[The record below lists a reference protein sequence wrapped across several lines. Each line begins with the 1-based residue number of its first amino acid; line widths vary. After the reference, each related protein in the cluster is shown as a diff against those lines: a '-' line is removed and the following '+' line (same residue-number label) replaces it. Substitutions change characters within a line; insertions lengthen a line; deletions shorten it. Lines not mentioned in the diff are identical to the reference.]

1 MTDPRQRRLLVLSL
15 ATVYLVW
22 GTSYLATRVGVLNL
36 PPLLFAG
43 VRFFISGVLL
53 MAVAF
58 WRGFSFRQLDGHW
71 GHMLMM
77 SLLGVSVCNGLQVW
91 AMQWVPSHTGALL
104 NASSALWIVIFGLF
118 GARSHRPETRAIAGL
133 IIGFIGTVLLVWPA
147 QKLTGV
153 NVAGG
158 TLPGAETMTPLVP
171 QLVILLAC
179 IVWSLGT
186 IYMRNHSVK
195 LDVFAMLGTQMLLG
209 GVMLFLV
216 GLMRGEFD
224 AWTWSRPGLFSLAYL
239 VIFSSCFAYVAYAW
253 LARHATPA
261 VVGTYSYV
269 NPALASV
276 VGYVGL
282 NEHLSALQVVGAL
295 VILAGVLMINWPA
308 KGSISPS

>member
-1 MTDPRQRRLLVLSL
+1 MSDPRQRRLLVLSL

-22 GTSYLATRVGVLNL
+22 GTSYLATRVGVLHL

-53 MAVAF
+53 MAVAC
-58 WRGFSFRQLDGHW
+58 WRGFSPRQLDGHW

-133 IIGFIGTVLLVWPA
+133 VIGFIGTVLLVWPA
-147 QKLTGV
+147 HKLTGV
-153 NVAGG
+153 NAPLAATDTV
-158 TLPGAETMTPLVP
+158 TPLLP
-171 QLVILLAC
+171 QMVILLAC

-195 LDVFAMLGTQMLLG
+195 LDVFAMLGTQMLMG
-209 GVMLFLV
+209 GLMLFLV
-216 GLMRGEFD
+216 GLARGELG
-224 AWTWSRPGLFSLAYL
+224 AWHWSRPGVFSLAYL

-269 NPALASV
+269 NPALAAV

-282 NEHLSALQVVGAL
+282 DEHLSALQVVGAL
-295 VILAGVLMINWPA
+295 IILTGVLMVNWPTS
-308 KGSISPS
+308 GSITRS

>member
-1 MTDPRQRRLLVLSL
+1 MSDPRQRKLLVLSL

-22 GTSYLATRVGVLNL
+22 GTSYLATRVGVLHL

-53 MAVAF
+53 MAVAI
-58 WRGFSFRQLDGHW
+58 WRGFSLRQMHGQW

-104 NASSALWIVIFGLF
+104 NASSAMWIVIFGLF
-118 GARSHRPETRAIAGL
+118 GARSHRPEVRAVAGL
-133 IIGFIGTVLLVWPA
+133 CIGFIGTILLVWPA
-147 QKLTGV
+147 RGF
-153 NVAGG
+153 AG
-158 TLPGAETMTPLVP
+158 TPADTVPLVP

-195 LDVFAMLGTQMLLG
+195 LDIFAMLGTQMLMG
-209 GVMLFLV
+209 GVMLSLV
-216 GLMRGEFD
+216 GLARGELSL
-224 AWTWSRPGLFSLAYL
+224 WTWSRPGLLSLVYL
-239 VIFSSCFAYVAYAW
+239 VVFSSCLAYVAYAW

-261 VVGTYSYV
+261 QVGTYSYV
-269 NPALASV
+269 NPALAAV

-282 NEHLSALQVVGAL
+282 DERLSLLQLVGAL
-295 VILAGVLMINWPA
+295 IILAGVLMINWPTRE
-308 KGSISPS
+308 SITVS